1 MRLQLRRHGQQLG
14 GVGLDS
20 FPERRG
26 GEAEH
31 NRGRA
36 GTKPAG
42 EGNSV
47 EKTEALPLQPGDQG
61 KGLQTEMGLVP
72 RRLGDALAFDLDEC
86 ALGLAHL
93 ELIPE
98 LQRHPGAVES
108 GA

>member
-1 MRLQLRRHGQQLG
+1 MG
-14 GVGLDS
+14 S
-20 FPERRG
+20 
-26 GEAEH
+26 
-31 NRGRA
+31 NSA
-36 GTKPAG
+36 GSGSTPSQSDAAAKPAG